1 MKRSFVFQWLLFFV
15 SFVMSAETVSHFYH
29 FTTEDGLPQ
38 YTIMDMLQ
46 DQKGFLWLATW
57 DGLSKYDGYKF
68 HNYKVQPGDSY
79 IMNSNRI
86 ERLYLDKYS
95 RIWMLSYDSD
105 AHCFNPETEKFWG
118 LQSIPNLDKSFA
130 LSKIIIHPSGKV
142 WITSRNAGCVLI
154 KDSTFKTQLFNK
166 SNQSLQDNCINTVFE
181 DSNKNSW
188 ILTNNGLTL
197 LKQNNEISNF
207 LISVGKDSEKIPFY
221 CATELKNEI
230 WFGSENGIIWIYSKQ
245 KKSLHKLN
253 LGVSSIVLDLIKT
266 KLNKVAFL
274 TSSDGFGLINVTNK
288 QISLYNTANLPELT
302 SNNMQSA
309 YLDNSNRLWIE
320 TDKIGIQKFDLNTLK
335 IKYFY
340 VKTEDVTTNIFPPR
354 FLLLEDVNSNTWIQP
369 KGGGFSLYNPEKDIL
384 EPFLKSERKS
394 NLKISNS
401 IHSAC
406 TDKQG
411 VLWFSSRSHG
421 LEKVTFD
428 KSNFKP
434 MIINPDNQTSVGND
448 VRLVFEDNEQN
459 IWISTKD
466 RRLTIFN
473 KNKKKIGC
481 LSSNG
486 NIEQNVIFPAIAYS
500 MMQDKDGNLWIGTKG
515 DGLFKIRKKQNSYG
529 YNVEH
534 FTREVDNVF
543 SISNNNIYSIFQGK
557 RGNIWI
563 GTYGGG
569 LNLVKFSPEGKTY
582 FINNRNNLK
591 NYPIET
597 SSRVRFI
604 TEDNFGH
611 ICVGST
617 SGMVIFSSKFSIPEN
632 IDFKL
637 YNRVPGDKESLG
649 NNDVHN
655 IFITKDNEMFIATF
669 GGGLNKVIAYSKDKY
684 PLKFKQY
691 TTKTGFPSDVIL
703 SIQEDENKILWISNE
718 NNLVKFNPK
727 NETVET
733 FSEISRI
740 LYESN
745 FSEASTCKT
754 SNNELIFGYSNGIIS
769 FFPEKIVRE
778 KYKPFISFSNFQL
791 FNKNVDIEEN
801 SPLTKSIDNIE
812 ELVLTHKQN
821 FFNIEYAALDMIN
834 PENILYAYKLE
845 GFDDDWNYVQKQR
858 IAYYTNLP
866 KGEYVF
872 KVKSTNSAGVW
883 VDNERQIPITVLPS
897 FWETP
902 FAYFLYFVFF
912 ILLVILCVYILI
924 TFYHLKAN
932 VALEKKMSEMKLR
945 FFTDISHEIRTPLTM
960 ITAPVEFLI
969 NDKSTPEPIK
979 KQLKMIS
986 HNTGRMLRLVN
997 QILDFRKIQFL
1008 HLRVVETEIAAFVEE
1023 ISDNYREIADNQH
1036 IKFKFINQVGD
1047 NRIWVDP
1054 DCLEKIVM
1062 NLLSNAFKYTPFG
1075 RSIVVLLKDDDK
1087 YITLEVHDQGPGLAK
1102 DKQKRL
1108 FVRFASF
1115 NEDKSKP
1122 STGIGLSM
1130 VKDLADKHSAKVTV
1144 ESEEGKGSCFKV
1156 SFLKG
1161 IANFDHNVEIIAS
1174 QNQATTIVSSEKN
1187 SDLDENVAGCK
1198 TENSKDDVRPTVLI
1212 VEDDSELRLFMK
1224 STIESEYAILEA
1236 ENGSEGLEIAL
1247 KQIPDIIVSDIM
1259 MPEMDGVELL
1269 RRLKNDKI
1277 TSHIPVI
1284 LLTAKTN
1291 IESKLDGMTYG
1302 ADDYLT
1308 KPFSVPYFQARI
1320 SNLLQQR
1327 KKLQDYYRADNI
1339 EKKQASFEP
1348 QPFTITS
1355 QDDEMMKKVMKII
1368 EENMDNS
1375 DFIVEEL
1382 GQHVGMSRSVF
1393 FKKLKGLTGLAPVE
1407 FIRDVKM
1414 KRAAQIL
1421 KSGEF
1426 MVKEVS
1432 YMIGISDTKYFSK
1445 CFKAKYGVTP
1455 FEYKNKQAEENAN

>member
-1 MKRSFVFQWLLFFV
+1 MKRSFFLKLFLFFI
-15 SFVMSAETVSHFYH
+15 SFVSSAETVCHFYH
-29 FTTEDGLPQ
+29 YTTEDGLPQ

-86 ERLYLDKYS
+86 ERIYLDKYS

-130 LSKIIIHPSGKV
+130 LSKLIVNPSGKV
-142 WITSRNAGCVLI
+142 WITSNNAGCVLI
-154 KDSTFKTQLFNK
+154 KDSTFNTQLFNK
-166 SNQSLQDNCINTVFE
+166 SNQSLQDNSVNYVFE

-188 ILTNNGLTL
+188 ILTNNGMCL

-207 LISVGKDSEKIPFY
+207 LISDEKESEPISFY
-221 CATELKNEI
+221 CAVELKNEI
-230 WFGSENGIIWIYSKQ
+230 WFGSNNGTIWKYSKQ
-245 KKSLHKLN
+245 KNTLSRINIGVTSKILSFINTELN
-253 LGVSSIVLDLIKT
+253 EVV
-266 KLNKVAFL
+266 FL
-274 TSSDGFGLINVTNK
+274 TSNDGFGLINTSNGQIKLFNK
-288 QISLYNTANLPELT
+288 SNLTDLK

-309 YLDNSNRLWIE
+309 CLDKSNRLWIE
-320 TDKIGIQKFDLNTLK
+320 TDELGIQKFDIKTLQ
-335 IKYFY
+335 IKYFF
-340 VKTEDVTTNIFPPR
+340 VKTDDVSTNIFPPR
-354 FLLLEDVNSNTWIQP
+354 FILLEDLNSNIWIQP
-369 KGGGFSLYNPEKDIL
+369 KGGGFSRYNPEKDIL
-384 EPFLKSERKS
+384 ESFIVTAKNSD
-394 NLKISNS
+394 LKISNI

-411 VLWFSSRSHG
+411 ILWLCSRSHG
-421 LEKVTFD
+421 LEKITFD
-428 KSNFKP
+428 KSNFQTMK
-434 MIINPDNQTSVGND
+434 INENNHTSVGND
-448 VRLVFEDNEQN
+448 VRLVFEDNEQHL
-459 IWISTKD
+459 WISTKD
-466 RRLTIFN
+466 RRLTIFDAD
-473 KNKKKIGC
+473 KKEIGC
-481 LSSNG
+481 LTPEG
-486 NIEQNVIFPAIAYS
+486 KIEKNASFLAIAYS

-515 DGLFKIRKKQNSYG
+515 DGLFKLRKKQNSKG
-529 YNVEH
+529 YTIEH
-534 FTREVDNVF
+534 FENDIDNVF
-543 SISNNNIYSIFQGK
+543 SLSSNNIYSVFQGK

-569 LNLVKFSPEGKTY
+569 LNLVKYTPEGKTY
-582 FINNRNNLK
+582 FINSRNNLK
-591 NYPIET
+591 NYPMET
-597 SSRVRFI
+597 NSRVRFI
-604 TEDNFGH
+604 TEDNYGH
-611 ICVGST
+611 ICIGST
-617 SGMVIFSSKFSIPEN
+617 GGMVIFSSKFSIPEN

-637 YNRVPGDKESLG
+637 YNRIPGEKESLS

-655 IFITKDNEMFIATF
+655 IFITKDHEMFIATF
-669 GGGLNKVIAYSKDKY
+669 GGGINKVIAYDKNNF

-691 TTKTGFPSDVIL
+691 MAKTGLPSDVVL
-703 SIQEDENKILWISNE
+703 SIQEDENKFLWISNE
-718 NNLVKFNPK
+718 NNLTKFNPR

-740 LYESN
+740 MSTSN

-754 SNNELIFGYSNGIIS
+754 ASNELIFGYSNGIVS
-769 FFPEKIVRE
+769 FKPDKIVRE
-778 KYKPFISFSNFQL
+778 KYKPFISFTNFQL
-791 FNKNVDIEEN
+791 FNKDVSIGKD
-801 SPLTKSIDNIE
+801 SPLTYSIDNLS
-812 ELVLTHKQN
+812 ELFLTHKQN

-834 PENILYAYKLE
+834 PENIIYAYKLE
-845 GFDDDWNYVQKQR
+845 GFDNEWNYVQKQR

-872 KVKSTNSAGVW
+872 KVKSTNSDGVW
-883 VDNERQIPITVLPS
+883 VENERQLSITVLPS
-897 FWETP
+897 FWETS
-902 FAYFLYFVFF
+902 FAYFLYIFFF
-912 ILLVILCVYILI
+912 ILLVILCMYILI

-932 VALEKKMSEMKLR
+932 VVLEKKLSEMKLR

-960 ITAPVEFLI
+960 ITAPVEFLMT
-969 NDKSTPEPIK
+969 DKNTPDPIK

-986 HNTGRMLRLVN
+986 QNTGRMLRLVN

-1008 HLRVVETEIAAFVEE
+1008 HLRVVETEISPFVED
-1023 ISDNYREIADNQH
+1023 ICDNFREIADTQH
-1036 IKFKFINQVGD
+1036 IKFKFINQVGAE
-1047 NRIWVDP
+1047 RIWVDP

-1075 RSIVVLLKDDDK
+1075 RSIVVILKNGDK
-1087 YITLEVHDQGPGLAK
+1087 YVTLEVHDQGPGLTK

-1108 FVRFASF
+1108 FIRFAAF

-1156 SFLKG
+1156 CFLKG
-1161 IANFDHNVEIIAS
+1161 ISHFDNNVEIVAD
-1174 QNQATTIVSSEKN
+1174 QNTSSTIDANKSD
-1187 SDLDENVAGCK
+1187 SDLDEKNAEK
-1198 TENSKDDVRPTVLI
+1198 NLENSKGEIKPSVLI
-1212 VEDDSELRLFMK
+1212 VEDDLELRSFMR
-1224 STIESEYAILEA
+1224 SIIEAEYTIYEA
-1236 ENGSEGLEIAL
+1236 ENGVEGLENAL
-1247 KQIPDIIVSDIM
+1247 IQMPDIIVSDIM
-1259 MPEMDGVELL
+1259 MPKMDGIELL
-1269 RRLKNDKI
+1269 RKLKNEKA

-1291 IESKLDGMTYG
+1291 IESKLEGMTYG
-1302 ADDYLT
+1302 ADDYIT

-1320 SNLLQQR
+1320 INLLQQR
-1327 KKLQDYYRADNI
+1327 KKLQAYYRSDNN
-1339 EKKQASFEP
+1339 EKTQITFDP
-1348 QPFTITS
+1348 QPFCITS
-1355 QDDEMMKKVMKII
+1355 QDDDMMKNVMQII
-1368 EENMDNS
+1368 EENIDNS
-1375 DFIVEEL
+1375 DFVVEEL

-1393 FKKLKGLTGLAPVE
+1393 FKKLKGLTGLAPIE

-1421 KSGEF
+1421 KSGEY

-1445 CFKAKYGVTP
+1445 CFKAKYGITP
-1455 FEYKNKQAEENAN
+1455 FEFKNQQAEEDN